1 MTYKLFMGANKCQNS
16 RCNRGVFKRFKNLLV
31 VSVVSLMLSGKEFQ
45 ELDPDHRQKLIT
57 SRGHPLS
64 MPAEFGRGR
73 TTPTFH
79 SNKVVSFSLYSNKSW
94 KTSVSSRRPV
104 CLEQLTVINVETSYF
119 TQLKMC
125 YLMTTF
131 RCPSD
136 ISITS

>member
-1 MTYKLFMGANKCQNS
+1 
-16 RCNRGVFKRFKNLLV
+16 
-31 VSVVSLMLSGKEFQ
+31 MLSGKEFQ

-104 CLEQLTVINVETSYF
+104 CVEQLTVINVETSYF